1 MTGRLCSELDR
12 AEGMVGCG
20 ALRCLN
26 VSIKY
31 KKQVDRYEKIVE
43 ESHRRRGGGQEG
55 KVRIYL
61 LCFNIHCKLL
71 KAGVPFDGTPAH
83 HSLP

>member
-1 MTGRLCSELDR
+1 
-12 AEGMVGCG
+12 MVGCG

-43 ESHRRRGGGQEG
+43 DYNAYRVTVCRQMEFL
-55 KVRIYL
+55 IL
-61 LCFNIHCKLL
+61 
-71 KAGVPFDGTPAH
+71 D
-83 HSLP
+83 

>member
-1 MTGRLCSELDR
+1 
-12 AEGMVGCG
+12 MVGCG

-43 ESHRRRGGGQEG
+43 EKSQAKGRGTRRESEDLSSVFQ
-55 KVRIYL
+55 YPL
-61 LCFNIHCKLL
+61 
-71 KAGVPFDGTPAH
+71 
-83 HSLP
+83 

>member
-43 ESHRRRGGGQEG
+43 G
-55 KVRIYL
+55 
-61 LCFNIHCKLL
+61 CFNEHPSTINY
-71 KAGVPFDGTPAH
+71 
-83 HSLP
+83 

>member
-43 ESHRRRGGGQEG
+43 EKSQAKGRGTRR
-55 KVRIYL
+55 
-61 LCFNIHCKLL
+61 
-71 KAGVPFDGTPAH
+71 
-83 HSLP
+83 

>member
-1 MTGRLCSELDR
+1 
-12 AEGMVGCG
+12 MVGCG

-43 ESHRRRGGGQEG
+43 EKSQAKGRGQEG

-71 KAGVPFDGTPAH
+71 KAAF
-83 HSLP
+83 HSMERRPIILFLKHLNQL